1 MKHLSFLI
9 FSLILCIFASA
20 KKPNFVFLVSED
32 NSIHYLK
39 HYGAKFGSM
48 PNVEKMAEEGLTF
61 NHAFSNAPVCSVARS
76 TLATGI
82 LAPRGGFQYHRKA
95 ETATLPNGV
104 LPWSAILRDAGYFCA
119 NNRKLDYNFK
129 YAIPWT
135 LFSLSPPTGNSYVA
149 KWSFTMVRYSSG
161 CWLLLFQ

>member
-1 MKHLSFLI
+1 MKAYSLFLLLLI
-9 FSLILCIFASA
+9 FVGWAHA

-39 HYGAKFGSM
+39 HYGAKFGRM
-48 PNVEKMAEEGLTF
+48 PNVEKMAERGVTF

-95 ETATLPNGV
+95 APAQFCQRAFYRGPL
-104 LPWSAILRDAGYFCA
+104 SLRDAGILIVQTTVSRIIIL
-119 NNRKLDYNFK
+119 NMMGQ
-129 YAIPWT
+129 
-135 LFSLSPPTGNSYVA
+135 SPGISRVIRR
-149 KWSFTMVRYSSG
+149 VG
-161 CWLLLFQ
+161 

>member
-1 MKHLSFLI
+1 MKHFYTFFL
-9 FSLILCIFASA
+9 SLIITGLIWA

-48 PNVEKMAEEGLTF
+48 PNVEKMAAEGVTF

-95 ETATLPNGV
+95 ELANLPKGV

-129 YAIPWT
+129 
-135 LFSLSPPTGNSYVA
+135 
-149 KWSFTMVRYSSG
+149 
-161 CWLLLFQ
+161 

>member
-1 MKHLSFLI
+1 MKAYSLFLLLLI
-9 FSLILCIFASA
+9 FVGWAHA

-39 HYGAKFGSM
+39 HYGAKFGRM
-48 PNVEKMAEEGLTF
+48 PNVEKMAERGVTF

-95 ETATLPNGV
+95 APAQFSNGF
-104 LPWSAILRDAGYFCA
+104 LPWSASLREHGYYCA
-119 NNRKLDYNFK
+119 NNMPF
-129 YAIPWT
+129 
-135 LFSLSPPTGNSYVA
+135 F
-149 KWSFTMVRYSSG
+149 
-161 CWLLLFQ
+161 

>member
-1 MKHLSFLI
+1 MKTYQFL
-9 FSLILCIFASA
+9 FLLLISIGWADA

-39 HYGAKFGSM
+39 HYGAKFGRM
-48 PNVEKMAEEGLTF
+48 PNVEKMAERGVTF

-95 ETATLPNGV
+95 ELATLPKGV
-104 LPWSAILRDAGYFCA
+104 LP
-119 NNRKLDYNFK
+119 
-129 YAIPWT
+129 
-135 LFSLSPPTGNSYVA
+135 
-149 KWSFTMVRYSSG
+149 
-161 CWLLLFQ
+161 